1 MTNLQTKQV
10 FYLEREIHNM
20 LINVIAVILC
30 TMGGI
35 LNAFNGD
42 IWLSLIQF
50 VLVVI
55 NIPGSIEWLETF

>member
-1 MTNLQTKQV
+1 
-10 FYLEREIHNM
+10 M

>member
-1 MTNLQTKQV
+1 
-10 FYLEREIHNM
+10 M

-42 IWLSLIQF
+42 RCLSLIQF